1 MRISASVSSIPH
13 QELGNTVKQLDVA
26 GIDAY
31 HLDSVESTEIFS
43 FSTLLRDLTTK
54 PHDLHLITSDP
65 DKYWDQIRKSG
76 IEAITLQLENLHS
89 PLFIPDDLKGKV
101 GLAVL
106 ASTSLS
112 SFAVY
117 RKNVSWLLIM
127 MTTPG
132 YSGGKFD
139 PQLFANIIRYREAYP
154 EIPVYIDGGV
164 THEVAFV
171 LRMIGIEQIV
181 SGSYLFSGTGISDS
195 VEKLKSYPDC
205 PWNVKDIMAKGTDFF
220 TVPRQ
225 SFGVIAQTYFIDS
238 HGSVIDISRDRQ
250 WIEALEQIT
259 AFSEVNGKALFVHED
274 LSLKQLN
281 EILPELDF
289 SAKYFFAVDDQHK
302 VTGSLFFQTQPLPVT
317 GSLSA

>member
-1 MRISASVSSIPH
+1 MAARRTTTPSTAGARLALERVEDSRNGSRALWIRISRFDLSLS
-13 QELGNTVKQLDVA
+13 
-26 GIDAY
+26 
-31 HLDSVESTEIFS
+31 
-43 FSTLLRDLTTK
+43 LLRGLTKK

-65 DKYWDQIRKSG
+65 DKFWEEIRKSG
-76 IEAITLQLENLHS
+76 IEATTLQLENLHS
-89 PLFIPDDLKGKV
+89 PLFVPDDLNGKV

-106 ASTSLS
+106 ASTPVS

-117 RKNVSWLLIM
+117 QRNVSWLLIM

-154 EIPVYIDGGV
+154 EISVYIDGGV

-181 SGSYLFSGTGISDS
+181 SGSYLFKGNSISES

-205 PWNVKDIMAKGTDFF
+205 PWNVKDIMAKGTEFF

-238 HGSVIDISRDRQ
+238 DGSVNDISRDIH

-259 AFSEVNGKALFVHED
+259 AFSEVNGKALFVHEV
-274 LSLKQLN
+274 LSLKQLS
-281 EILPELDF
+281 EILPGLDF
-289 SAKYFFAVDDQHK
+289 LANYFFAVNDEHA
-302 VTGSLFFQTQPLPVT
+302 VTGSLFFQPQPLPVK
-317 GSLSA
+317 GSFQ